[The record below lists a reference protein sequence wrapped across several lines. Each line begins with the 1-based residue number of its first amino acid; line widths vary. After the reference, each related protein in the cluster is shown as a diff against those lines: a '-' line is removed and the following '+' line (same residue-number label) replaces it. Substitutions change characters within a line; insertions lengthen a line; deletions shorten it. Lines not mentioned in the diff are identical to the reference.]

1 MYDVVEISV
10 KPAKPLSDESFALE
24 LLETHLTNLR
34 VSGHHCAINEND
46 PPDIVITWERG
57 ERWGVE
63 VTRTYQQ
70 VEQVGTQKTVSSEEV
85 SAYFQKF
92 ADELEE
98 KFRPIRR
105 RNYTLVFE
113 GPGPFNS
120 WKLSGTLKE
129 WRKKTEDLIRMHIES
144 ECV

>member
-1 MYDVVEISV
+1 MYDVIEISA
-10 KPAKPLSDESFALE
+10 KLAKPLSDESFALE
-24 LLETHLTNLR
+24 LLNTHLTNEGK
-34 VSGHHCAINEND
+34 SGFYCEDNEKND
-46 PPDIVITWERG
+46 PPDIVLTWEHG

-70 VEQVGTQKTVSSEEV
+70 VTQVGTQKTVSSEEV
-85 SAYFQKF
+85 SACFQKF

-105 RNYTLVFE
+105 RDYTLVFE

-120 WKLSGTLKE
+120 WKFSGTLKQ
-129 WRKKTEDLIRMHIES
+129 WKKKARRSFIS
-144 ECV
+144 PQ